1 MTKDNVID
9 YSQFSAARIQKAV
22 EAIKNRPKL
31 TRYGVVKLE
40 HKRDTLM
47 ARFDEVSTIMQ
58 PLEESYVSVRRKMDR
73 NYDPDH
79 DRRLQEVN
87 KASGE
92 RRRALLAEIEP
103 LHDMWKKV
111 VAAREAE
118 AYLMLV
124 LEQCLKLC
132 DFINLPIKAER
143 GEDAL

>member
-1 MTKDNVID
+1 MTTDNSID
-9 YSQFSAARIQKAV
+9 YSPFSAARIQKAV
-22 EAIKNRPKL
+22 EAIRGRPKL
-31 TRYGVVKLE
+31 TRHGVERLE

-111 VAAREAE
+111 VAAREAQ
-118 AYLMLV
+118 AYLMDV
-124 LEQCLKLC
+124 LEQCFKLC
-132 DFINLPIKAER
+132 EVLTASIDAER
-143 GEDAL
+143 GKEEP